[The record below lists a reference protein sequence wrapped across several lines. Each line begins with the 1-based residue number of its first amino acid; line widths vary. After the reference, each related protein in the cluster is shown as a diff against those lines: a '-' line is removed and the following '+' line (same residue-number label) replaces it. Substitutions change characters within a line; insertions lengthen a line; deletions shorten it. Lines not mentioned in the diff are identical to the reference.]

1 MLKTRVIPCLLLEGH
16 GLVKTVQ
23 FKNPKYVGDPINAVR
38 IFNEKEVDELILL
51 DIQATVE
58 KQAPQTKRIL
68 EIASECF
75 MPLCYGGGIRSLDD
89 IGEIFGLG
97 VEKVSINTYA
107 VENPG
112 FIRSAAERFGS
123 QSIVVAIDARRQPSG
138 KYEVF
143 TYSGKVGTKLD
154 PVEHAKRM
162 EEMGCGEIFLNSIDR
177 DGTLQGY
184 DIELISQ
191 VSQAVS
197 IPVIACGGA
206 GKLSDFREAVE
217 LGGASAVSAGSLLVF
232 HGKHRAVLITYPS
245 EQELKEF
252 LQEPIGKGDIIHH
265 MIR

>member
-1 MLKTRVIPCLLLEGH
+1 MFKTRVIPCLLFKGQ
-16 GLVKTVQ
+16 GLVKTTQ
-23 FKNPKYVGDPINAVR
+23 FGDSKYVGDPINAVR

-58 KQAPQTKRIL
+58 KKTPQMKRIS

-89 IGEIFGLG
+89 IQEIIGLG
-97 VEKVSINTYA
+97 VEKVVINTYA

-112 FIRSAAERFGS
+112 FIGSAAERFGS
-123 QSIVVAIDARRQPSG
+123 QSIVVAIDARRHPSG
-138 KYEVF
+138 KYEMF
-143 TYSGKVGTKLD
+143 ICSGKLGTKLD

-177 DGTLQGY
+177 DGTLKGY

-191 VSQAVS
+191 VSHSVS

-206 GKLSDFREAVE
+206 GSLSDFREAVE
-217 LGGASAVSAGSLLVF
+217 LGGASAVSAGSLFVF

-245 EQELKEF
+245 EEELKVLF
-252 LQEPIGKGDIIHH
+252 QEPAGESNFIHH
-265 MIR
+265 IIR